1 MPPKK
6 RQSFQSRNKLAR
18 SRESSPEREARRT
31 ADRDRVRA
39 CVRTSQHGALQ
50 QEADRKRKA
59 DALEK
64 ESTQHRA
71 VRQQHNRS
79 QMIFSRAAECL
90 QQRTTRQ
97 LGTTRQQTDCTQ
109 TAHAR
114 ATESTQ
120 QRTTRQ
126 HANRTQMTFSRAAE
140 CMQQRTTRQQTNCSQ
155 MARAR
160 SLPWVDKKKAAFNYD
175 STIDYA
181 ADASVAIGA
190 MSFKCGHCAALKW
203 KGESPGMC
211 CNNGRVN
218 LPPLQVP
225 PEPLQALLLRT
236 SPHTTNF
243 HANIRQYNGAFQMT
257 SFGTTGLDAREHGY
271 MPTFRIQGQVYHR
284 AGSLMPPE
292 GQEAKFLQIY
302 FVGDE
307 IEQARLRGINQP
319 RVKQDNVLQLQKML
333 HEHNIYVN
341 TFKSALERMSTS
353 TDNYF
358 IHIHASK
365 TPQGEH
371 QRRYNAPVS
380 DDVGIVIVGEHFKT
394 RDILLHTRS
403 DAVQRISETHRSYDA
418 LQYPLLFCRGEDGYD
433 IALPQTDPHTKQ
445 PVPMKTDPK
454 SGQLKPTKTVSASD
468 FYAYRIMLRTDDF
481 NTLHRSGHLFHQ
493 FLTDMF
499 AKIEAE
505 RLNFIRFNQTKLRA
519 EEYIHLKD
527 AIRDDKDTSEI
538 GQLIILPSSFTG
550 GMRHMHERTQDA
562 MTYVRCHGRPDLFI
576 TFTCNPKWPEID
588 TQLMPGQK
596 SQDRHDLLARVFR
609 RKVVIL
615 MDLIV
620 KGSIFGKTRCYMY
633 TIEWQKRGLPH
644 THILIW
650 LADKIKSNQID
661 QVISAELPDPVV
673 DKALFDIVTKNL
685 IHGPCGH
692 LKPNSPCMVDNK
704 CSKNFPKHFL
714 HETQA
719 DNDGY
724 PLYRRRKPGE
734 GGFETHLKL
743 RGQQITVDNRW
754 VVPHSPLLTKT
765 FNAHINVEVCNSVKS
780 IKYICKYLHKGS
792 DQAVFGLEKH
802 GAQRDEVA
810 RYEMGRYISSNEA
823 VWRILNVVPGPT
835 CFDDVRTFEGAV
847 CPTFRD
853 AANKQGLLEDDAHW
867 NATLSEAAVVQSP
880 MRLRSL
886 FAIMLRSCEIA
897 DPQTLWLNYRDSMA
911 EDILMTAKR
920 ANPTLDIVYTDAIYN
935 QALLLLEDNV
945 LALDGKDLQ
954 SYGLDMPRRC
964 QQLTLSKEFL
974 RETSYDL
981 EKLEQ
986 MVQLNEPRL
995 TSDQRDVY
1003 GKILANIDSRQG
1015 GIMFLDAPG
1024 GTGNTFLLNLL
1035 LAKIRM
1041 RRSIAIAVAFS
1052 GIAATLLDGGRT
1064 AHSTLKLPLNL
1075 TRTESPTCNIG
1086 KGTGIAK
1093 VLQECHLIVWDECT
1107 MMHKHGFEALDR
1119 TLQDIRGNKQLMG
1132 GMTLLLAGDFR
1143 QTLPIVSRG
1152 TPADELKACLKA
1164 SYLWPNIKK
1173 LRLTTN
1179 VRVNLH
1185 GDDTA
1190 SQFAATLLTLG
1201 NGQTPANDGLI
1212 SIPTTLAEVVKT
1224 TDQLKAKVFPN
1235 LAERFSDVEYPQ
1247 WMCERAIL
1255 APKNDVATNTNL
1267 QLLKQLPG
1275 NASSY
1280 RSIDRACGDSHDVD
1294 FPAEFLN
1301 SLEPPGT
1308 PPHNLL
1314 LKVGAPIMLLRNLDA
1329 PKLCNGT
1336 RLLVKSLM
1344 PNLIE
1349 ATVITGCAKGEDVF
1363 IPRIPVI
1370 PSDLTFTF
1378 KRIQFPV
1385 KLSFAMS
1392 INKAQGQTLK
1402 VAGIDLQSPCFSHGQ
1417 LYVACSRVGTAKN
1430 LYILA
1435 PNGRTANIVYPKALQ

>member
-50 QEADRKRKA
+50 QEADRKRKP

-79 QMIFSRAAECL
+79 
-90 QQRTTRQ
+90 
-97 LGTTRQQTDCTQ
+97 
-109 TAHAR
+109 
-114 ATESTQ
+114 
-120 QRTTRQ
+120 
-126 HANRTQMTFSRAAE
+126 QMTFSRAAE

-333 HEHNIYVN
+333 HEHNIYVK

-538 GQLIILPSSFTG
+538 GQLTILPSSFTG
-550 GMRHMHERTQDA
+550 GMRYMHERTQDA

-823 VWRILNVVPGPT
+823 VWRILKFPIHERYPAVLTLSVHLENGQRVYFTAENVNARVQAPPVTTLTAFFDLCRHDDFARTLLYCDVPRYYTWNSSKKFKRRSQGRPVQGHPGIKQTDALGRVYTVHPNNFECFCLRLLLHIVPGPT

-867 NATLSEAAVVQSP
+867 NATLGEAAVVQSP

-981 EKLEQ
+981 EKLGQ

-1024 GTGNTFLLNLL
+1024 GTGKTFLLNLL

-1132 GMTLLLAGDFR
+1132 GMTLLLAGEFR

-1329 PKLCNGT
+1329 PKLCNM
-1336 RLLVKSLM
+1336 V
-1344 PNLIE
+1344 
-1349 ATVITGCAKGEDVF
+1349 ED
-1363 IPRIPVI
+1363 
-1370 PSDLTFTF
+1370 SW
-1378 KRIQFPV
+1378 
-1385 KLSFAMS
+1385 
-1392 INKAQGQTLK
+1392 
-1402 VAGIDLQSPCFSHGQ
+1402 
-1417 LYVACSRVGTAKN
+1417 
-1430 LYILA
+1430 
-1435 PNGRTANIVYPKALQ
+1435 

>member
-39 CVRTSQHGALQ
+39 CKRTSQHGALP

-59 DALEK
+59 DALET

-90 QQRTTRQ
+90 QQHTTRQ
-97 LGTTRQQTDCTQ
+97 HNRSLMACARTTESTQQRTTRQQTDCTQ

-126 HANRTQMTFSRAAE
+126 HANRTQLTFSRAAE

-160 SLPWVDKKKAAFNYD
+160 SLPWIDKKKAAFNYD

-333 HEHNIYVN
+333 REHNIYVK

-353 TDNYF
+353 TDTYF
-358 IHIHASK
+358 IQIHASK

-371 QRRYNAPVS
+371 RRRYNAQVS

-403 DAVQRISETHRSYDA
+403 DTVQRISETHRSYDA

-433 IALPQTDPHTKQ
+433 IALPHTDPHTKQ

-454 SGQLKPTKTVSASD
+454 SGKLKPTKTVSASD
-468 FYAYRIMLRTDDF
+468 FYAYRLMLRSDDF
-481 NTLHRSGHLFHQ
+481 NTLHRCGHLFHQ

-550 GMRHMHERTQDA
+550 GMRYMHERTQDA

-588 TQLMPGQK
+588 TLLMPGQK

-609 RKVVIL
+609 RKVVTL
-615 MDLIV
+615 MELIV
-620 KGSIFGKTRCYMY
+620 KGCIFGKTRCYMY

-673 DKALFDIVTKNL
+673 DKALFDIVTNNL

-823 VWRILNVVPGPT
+823 VWRILKFPIHERYPAVLTLSVHLENGQRVYFTAENVNARVQAPPVTTLTAFFDLCKHDDFARTLLYCDVPRYYTWNSSKRFKRRTQGIPVQGHPGIKQTDALGRVYTVHPNNFECFCLRLLLHIVPGPT

-880 MRLRSL
+880 LRLRSL

-911 EDILMTAKR
+911 EDILMTTKR
-920 ANPTLDIVYTDAIYN
+920 ANPTLDIVYTDVIYN

-945 LALDGKDLQ
+945 LALDGKYLQ

-964 QQLTLSKEFL
+964 QQLALSKEVL

-995 TSDQRDVY
+995 TPDQRDVY
-1003 GKILANIDSRQG
+1003 GKILANVDSRQG

-1024 GTGNTFLLNLL
+1024 GTGKTFLLNLL

-1093 VLQECHLIVWDECT
+1093 LLQECHLIVWDECT

-1164 SYLWPNIKK
+1164 SYLWPNIEK

-1185 GDDTA
+1185 GDDTV

-1235 LAERFSDVEYPQ
+1235 LAQRFSDVEYPQ

-1255 APKNDVATNTNL
+1255 APKNDVATTINL

-1301 SLEPPGT
+1301 SL
-1308 PPHNLL
+1308 
-1314 LKVGAPIMLLRNLDA
+1314 
-1329 PKLCNGT
+1329 
-1336 RLLVKSLM
+1336 
-1344 PNLIE
+1344 
-1349 ATVITGCAKGEDVF
+1349 
-1363 IPRIPVI
+1363 
-1370 PSDLTFTF
+1370 
-1378 KRIQFPV
+1378 
-1385 KLSFAMS
+1385 
-1392 INKAQGQTLK
+1392 
-1402 VAGIDLQSPCFSHGQ
+1402 
-1417 LYVACSRVGTAKN
+1417 
-1430 LYILA
+1430 
-1435 PNGRTANIVYPKALQ
+1435 